1 MQCKMHPVSNL
12 SALTPDHMPVPS
24 EGKLFI
30 KIIFVCVCISMSLC
44 VCAHRG
50 QKRLSDPLELEL

>member
-30 KIIFVCVCISMSLC
+30 KIIFVCVCVFL
-44 VCAHRG
+44 
-50 QKRLSDPLELEL
+50 